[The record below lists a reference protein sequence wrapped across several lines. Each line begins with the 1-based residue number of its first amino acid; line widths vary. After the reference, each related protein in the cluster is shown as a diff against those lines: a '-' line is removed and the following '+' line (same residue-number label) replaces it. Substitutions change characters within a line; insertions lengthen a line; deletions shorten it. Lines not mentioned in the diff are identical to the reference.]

1 MTVDVKS
8 QAAAV
13 RVAEKSPAWM
23 GWAIALTA
31 SVTFSVATPVMR
43 AALTSGVNPTQLL
56 IIRMGV
62 ATILMGLT
70 IAVTD
75 RRLLAAD
82 RRCLSISLLAG
93 SSNGVGML
101 FYIWGVARLESSVAA
116 MLISI
121 SPLVVLSMLALR
133 GERVTYRHA
142 IRLALALGG
151 VYLLIGPSGTVD
163 LIGVAWIVASM
174 ILFGLQMALL
184 QWYLMEYDA
193 KQVTFYV
200 LLAMTAAVL
209 VLWGIEGATWA
220 PLSTQGWVAGLALAF
235 FSTYISRL
243 LLFAAVCRIGG
254 GQMAMLSP
262 VETLLAVLW
271 SAIFLGERFTW
282 IQWAGG
288 ALILSSAVL
297 ALKRLG
303 IARLR
308 PRWRL
313 WAKS

>member
-1 MTVDVKS
+1 MSVEQPATIPVAVKS
-8 QAAAV
+8 
-13 RVAEKSPAWM
+13 RAWG

-31 SVTFSVATPVMR
+31 SFSFSIATPVMR
-43 AALTSGVNPTQLL
+43 AALTSGVNSTQLL
-56 IIRMGV
+56 MIRMGV

-70 IAVTD
+70 IAIMD
-75 RRLLAAD
+75 RRLLRAD
-82 RRCLSISLLAG
+82 GRCLRISLLAG
-93 SSNGVGML
+93 SCNGVGML

-121 SPLVVLSMLALR
+121 SPLVVLSYLALR

-142 IRLALALGG
+142 VRLALALGG

-163 LIGVAWIVASM
+163 MIGVAWIVASLL
-174 ILFGLQMALL
+174 LFGFQMVLL
-184 QWYLMEYDA
+184 QWYLMDYDA

-200 LLAMTAAVL
+200 LVAMTAAVL
-209 VLWGIEGATWA
+209 VLWGMEGATWP
-220 PLSTQGWVAGLALAF
+220 PLSTQGWVAGLSLAF

-243 LLFAAVCRIGG
+243 LLFAGVNRIGG

-271 SAIFLGERFTW
+271 SALFLDERFTW

-288 ALILSSAVL
+288 VLILASAVL
-297 ALKRLG
+297 AIQRLG